1 VIRAI
6 CGTKLRAF
14 GVYLLVA
21 ILYGVSTLILTYP
34 MVGKVCDHL
43 FGGGDSFFL
52 PWVLSWVFHNFSLS
66 PSTLFNANIFYPA
79 PNSLAFSEHHLSAQ
93 LLYAPLYLL
102 SGNPVLS
109 YNVLLLLSY
118 VWLGL
123 AMFALVRYLTDDLLA
138 AVVAGFIF
146 AFGPVRLFPYPHLQ
160 HMLMWWSPL
169 ALLFLERHLRQPSW
183 REFTLFCMMFWL
195 QFLSSTY
202 LGLYLA
208 TMALLRLGW
217 AALVDRGS
225 VCNRQMLAKAACF
238 GAASVVVLTPFLLPY
253 LHVSR
258 QWRYTRSL
266 GENIA
271 SSAELTSYL
280 SAGPG
285 NYLYGPLLSHFS
297 YHSWPKFFFPGVLPV
312 ILALVGAWAVLGGS
326 GPTFAPLTRAGRA
339 YVVLGMASLVFS
351 LGPFLIWRGRVT
363 DIPLPYIVLYSV
375 LPGYQAMRIPAR
387 FVVWVGL
394 AIAVL
399 AGVGCHWLRELIPRQ
414 PARWS
419 HGSVLTGLALTVL
432 VVVIGLEAYTPVHPL
447 RVPVNR
453 QVPAV
458 YQYLA
463 TEDRS
468 PLIELPMPKTVGP
481 DAVHWAEMERTYFS
495 IYHRRP
501 MANGYSGFTP
511 PSFDEIATLVN
522 TGPRPPVVRALAA
535 LGLSTI
541 VLHLNEM
548 SEEERKAWLTS
559 DLGAL
564 GMREVARFG
573 ADRVLKLMTPASQ
586 AKGLTAELDLLRIV
600 PLGESVRVSLEL
612 RSASEEPWVDRLLQ
626 RWLDLEVRWND
637 ARGCEAMASHQTVG
651 IPLVLLHED
660 PARLSI
666 VAPTPTR
673 AGAYEV
679 TVSSRL
685 FSASKR
691 VSVREV
697 FPARSG
703 GTAGAALRNRSAV
716 GRSACD
722 RTKNGDSGV

>member
-1 VIRAI
+1 VVRAI
-6 CGTKLRAF
+6 FGTKLRAV
-14 GVYLLVA
+14 GVYLLIV

-52 PWVLSWVFHNFSLS
+52 PWVLSWVFHNVSLS

-93 LLYAPLYLL
+93 VLYAPLYLL

-109 YNVLLLLSY
+109 YNLVLLLSY
-118 VWLGL
+118 VCLGL
-123 AMFALVRYLTDDLLA
+123 AMFALVRYLTGDALA
-138 AVVAGFIF
+138 AVIGGFIF
-146 AFGPVRLFPYPHLQ
+146 AFSPVRFFPYPHLQ
-160 HMLMWWSPL
+160 LMLIWWSPL
-169 ALLFLERHLRQPSW
+169 ALLFLERHLRRPTW
-183 REFTLFCMMFWL
+183 RDFILFCVMFWL

-202 LGLYLA
+202 LGLYLG
-208 TMALLRLGW
+208 TMALLRLAW
-217 AALVDRGS
+217 AALVDGDA
-225 VCNRQMLAKAACF
+225 VWNRQMLAKFACF
-238 GAASVVVLTPFLLPY
+238 GVASLVVLTPFLLPY

-285 NYLYGPLLSHFS
+285 NYLYGHLLSHFS
-297 YHSWPKFFFPGVLPV
+297 YHSWPKFLFPGFVPV
-312 ILALVGAWAVLGGS
+312 ILALVGAWAVLGGRVPAF
-326 GPTFAPLTRAGRA
+326 GLLTRAGRA
-339 YVVLGMASLVFS
+339 YVALGTVSLVLS
-351 LGPFLIWRGRVT
+351 LGPFLIWRGHVT
-363 DIPLPYIVLYSV
+363 HIPLPYFVLYHF

-387 FVVWVGL
+387 FGLWVGL
-394 AIAVL
+394 AMAVL
-399 AGVGCHWLRELIPRQ
+399 AGVGCHAIREEITRRS
-414 PARWS
+414 ARWNPRP
-419 HGSVLTGLALTVL
+419 VIMALAVTLL

-447 RVPVNR
+447 PVPVNE

-468 PLIELPMPKTVGP
+468 PVIELPMPKTVGP

-522 TGPRPPVVRALAA
+522 RGPRPQMVRALAA

-548 SEEERKAWLTS
+548 SGEERKAWLTH
-559 DLGAL
+559 DLDAL

-573 ADRVLKLMTPASQ
+573 ADRVLKLMSAASPAN
-586 AKGLTAELDLLRIV
+586 GLTVELDLLRIL

-626 RWLDLEVRWND
+626 RWLDLELRWND
-637 ARGCEAMASHQTVG
+637 ARGCEVMASHQTVG

-703 GTAGAALRNRSAV
+703 GTAGAVLRNRSAV

>member
-1 VIRAI
+1 V
-6 CGTKLRAF
+6 L

-21 ILYGVSTLILTYP
+21 TFYGVSTLILTYP
-34 MVGKVCDHL
+34 MVGKASDHL

-52 PWVLSWVFHNFSLS
+52 PWVLSWVFHNFSLF
-66 PSTLFNANIFYPA
+66 PSKLFNANILYPA
-79 PNSLAFSEHHLSAQ
+79 PNSLAFSEHHLAAQ

-109 YNVLLLLSY
+109 YNLVLLLSY
-118 VWLGL
+118 VCLGL
-123 AMFALVRYLTDDLLA
+123 AMFALVRYLTHDLLA

-183 REFTLFCMMFWL
+183 RDFILFGVMFWL

-202 LGLYLA
+202 LGLYLG
-208 TMALLRLGW
+208 TMAVLRLGW
-217 AALVDRGS
+217 ASLVDRDS
-225 VCNRQMLAKAACF
+225 VWNRQMLAKLACL
-238 GAASVVVLTPFLLPY
+238 GVASLVVLTPFLLPY
-253 LHVSR
+253 VHVSR
-258 QWRYTRSL
+258 QWGYTRSL
-266 GENIA
+266 GENMR

-285 NYLYGPLLSHFS
+285 NYLYGHLLSHFS
-297 YHSWPKFFFPGVLPV
+297 YQSWPKFFFPGFLPV
-312 ILALVGAWAVLGGS
+312 ILALVGTWAVLWGRLPARGL
-326 GPTFAPLTRAGRA
+326 LTRAGRA
-339 YVVLGMASLVFS
+339 YVVLGMAAVVLS

-363 DIPLPYIVLYSV
+363 DIPLPYIVLYYA

-399 AGVGCHWLRELIPRQ
+399 GGVGCHWLREAMLPRQ
-414 PARWS
+414 SAGGSRL
-419 HGSVLTGLALTVL
+419 SVLREL
-432 VVVIGLEAYTPVHPL
+432 VMTFLIVAIGLEAYTPAHPL
-447 RVPVNR
+447 PVPVN
-453 QVPAV
+453 QEVPAV

-481 DAVHWAEMERTYFS
+481 EVVQWREMERTYFS

-511 PSFDEIATLVN
+511 PSFDEIAMLVN
-522 TGPRPPVVRALAA
+522 TGPRPQVVRALAA
-535 LGLSTI
+535 LGLNTV

-548 SEEERKAWLTS
+548 SEAERTAWLAQ
-559 DLGAL
+559 DLEAL
-564 GMREVARFG
+564 GMREAARFG
-573 ADRVLKLMTPASQ
+573 DDRVLKIMGAAGPGN
-586 AKGLTAELDLLRIV
+586 GLTAELELLRIV
-600 PLGESVRVSLEL
+600 PLGESVRMSLGL
-612 RSASEEPWVDRLLQ
+612 RSASPEPWVDRLLQ
-626 RWLDLEVRWND
+626 RRLDLEVRWTD
-637 ARGCEAMASHQTVG
+637 ARGCEATASHQTVG

-666 VAPTPTR
+666 IAPTPTR
-673 AGAYEV
+673 AGAYQV

-691 VSVREV
+691 VSVREI
-697 FPARSG
+697 FPLRSG
-703 GTAGAALRNRSAV
+703 SPAGAVLPSRSAV
-716 GRSACD
+716 AKPACD
-722 RTKNGDSGV
+722 RTKSGDSAV